1 MIDLNM
7 CTICNS
13 ATKVEEHTEKKTYT
27 YNCPTCGDYDITD
40 EALTI
45 YLRSDLKDKYLP
57 VSFWIRHNQSEKRPP
72 FIDTKMM
79 RLLLKPFKFLTP
91 KEQANELLLWMG
103 DYYIQPGMRINK
115 KMEELWS
122 VTGSPNMN
130 NLRYIINYLV
140 SDGIFSSFDNR
151 LLETENTLF
160 GILSFKGWDRYYEL
174 KRSNKDSRLAF
185 MAMKYGEEPLNTIH
199 EEVIKAAVSQ
209 TGYDIR
215 KLDEDKRAGLI
226 DDKLRVEIRRSRFLI
241 ADLTHDNNGAYW
253 EAGYAEGLGIPVI
266 YICEEEK
273 FKSSKSHFDTNHHLT
288 VTWKNDVEGRKKFA
302 EDLKAT
308 IRATLPAEAIMGD

>member
-7 CTICNS
+7 CSICNS
-13 ATKVEEHTEKKTYT
+13 ATKVEEHAEKNTYT
-27 YNCPTCGDYDITD
+27 VSCPTCGEYDITD
-40 EALTI
+40 EALTV

-57 VSFWIRHNQSEKRPP
+57 ISYWIRHNQSEKRPP

-174 KRSNKDSRLAF
+174 RRSNKDSRLAF
-185 MAMKYGEEPLNTIH
+185 MAMQFDNPLLQKLYDD
-199 EEVIKAAVSQ
+199 VIVKTVKE

-215 KLDEDKRAGLI
+215 MANEVKRAGLI
-226 DDKLRVEIRRSRFLI
+226 DDKIRVEIRRSKFVI
-241 ADLTHDNNGAYW
+241 TDLTDENRGAYW
-253 EAGYAEGLGIPVI
+253 EAGFAQGLGIPVI
-266 YICEEEK
+266 YICEKEK
-273 FKSSKSHFDTNHHLT
+273 FEKLSTHFDTNHNLT
-288 VTWKNDVEGRKKFA
+288 VKWDKDFTRWNEFA
-302 EDLKAT
+302 DELKAT
-308 IRATLPAEAIMGD
+308 IRETLPVEAI